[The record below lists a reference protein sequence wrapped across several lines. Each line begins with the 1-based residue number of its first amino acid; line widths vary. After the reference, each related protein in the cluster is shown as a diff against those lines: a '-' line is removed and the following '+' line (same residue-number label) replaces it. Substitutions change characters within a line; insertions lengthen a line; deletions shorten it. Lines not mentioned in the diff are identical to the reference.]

1 MATVVRYQIHT
12 PGRDFST
19 QRATIYL
26 LGGGVTRS
34 AIGSIHFY
42 DDGGAIPADT
52 QTDGNIEM
60 HMPLA
65 AFAGVVAM
73 LQHDSPI
80 DLEWKDQRGH
90 LWTVEWERVGETE
103 RLGSG
108 G

>member
-12 PGRDFST
+12 PGRDPGT

-42 DDGGAIPADT
+42 DDGVAIPPDT

-60 HMPLA
+60 HLPLA

-80 DLEWKDQRGH
+80 DLEFKHQRGH
-90 LWTVEWERVGETE
+90 LWTAEWERVGETE
-103 RLGSG
+103 RLS
-108 G
+108 

>member
-1 MATVVRYQIHT
+1 MATVLRYQIHT
-12 PGRDFST
+12 PGRDPST

-34 AIGSIHFY
+34 AIGCIHFY
-42 DDGGAIPADT
+42 DDGVAIPADT
-52 QTDGNIEM
+52 QTEANIEM
-60 HMPLA
+60 HLPLG

-80 DLEWKDQRGH
+80 DLEFKDQRGH
-90 LWTVEWERVGETE
+90 LWTAEWERVGETE

>member
-12 PGRDFST
+12 PGRDPAT

-34 AIGSIHFY
+34 AIGAVHFY
-42 DDGGAIPADT
+42 DDGVPLPGDT
-52 QTDGNIEM
+52 QADNGNVEM
-60 HMPLA
+60 HLPLA

-80 DLEWKDQRGH
+80 DLEFKDQRGH
-90 LWTVEWERVGETE
+90 LWTAEWERVGETE
-103 RLGSG
+103 RI
-108 G
+108 

>member
-1 MATVVRYQIHT
+1 MATVHRYQIHT
-12 PGRDFST
+12 PGRDPAT

-26 LGGGVTRS
+26 LGGGTTRT

-42 DDGGAIPADT
+42 DDGVAIPPDT
-52 QTDGNIEM
+52 QIDGRIEM

-80 DLEWKDQRGH
+80 DLEFRDQRGH
-90 LWTVEWERVGETE
+90 LWTAEWERVGETE
-103 RLGSG
+103 RLGG
-108 G
+108 